1 MEIHEAI
8 NLAID
13 NIIIEG
19 LNDIY
24 PNVFEVSL
32 LKDINFREKIIE
44 ATIHKIKK
52 STITEMDFQP
62 LQYSYFPKKEAFD
75 FRKAASIQPW
85 DLIKY
90 MSLVLLCAEE
100 IESKRPAKDKNIV
113 FSYRFYPK
121 DGRLFDTN
129 YDYKAFQKNL
139 SDKIKEKRYKI
150 YIKADIANYYDRL
163 NLHRLENILLS
174 YCSNKTI
181 VKLINQLLLF
191 WSNRDSYGLPVGS
204 NPSRILA
211 EAELIEV
218 DNYLLSKKIDFIR
231 FVDDYRIFANDAK
244 EAHYYLNLFIARL
257 SLEGLSV
264 NTGKTSIE
272 KTKEYQG
279 ETKTVSTI
287 EVIDTSHVKKNK
299 GENPTRLIVGYSGLI
314 PTKYR
319 QPTQSEIS
327 MYQTMEVTEIKSKIA
342 GEEIIKPEIIRDFV
356 KYIAINNAWKLLDT
370 LLDIMDKFPQ
380 FIPYICDMIIKK
392 QNTLSENAKHKIKDK
407 FLSIIQSSKSY
418 PEYIYLSAV
427 TILTEKQFLSKNEVL
442 NFYRDLRRS
451 TGAFIGRY
459 TIDRLEKFLTRGE
472 ILEIRNEFHQVGLW
486 EKRSIIKIS
495 KEKLDE
501 EESRPWLKNIKSSIK
516 IDPFSEFLL

>member
-1 MEIHEAI
+1 
-8 NLAID
+8 
-13 NIIIEG
+13 
-19 LNDIY
+19 
-24 PNVFEVSL
+24 
-32 LKDINFREKIIE
+32 
-44 ATIHKIKK
+44 
-52 STITEMDFQP
+52 
-62 LQYSYFPKKEAFD
+62 
-75 FRKAASIQPW
+75 
-85 DLIKY
+85 
-90 MSLVLLCAEE
+90 
-100 IESKRPAKDKNIV
+100 
-113 FSYRFYPK
+113 
-121 DGRLFDTN
+121 
-129 YDYKAFQKNL
+129 
-139 SDKIKEKRYKI
+139 
-150 YIKADIANYYDRL
+150 
-163 NLHRLENILLS
+163 
-174 YCSNKTI
+174 
-181 VKLINQLLLF
+181 
-191 WSNRDSYGLPVGS
+191 
-204 NPSRILA
+204 
-211 EAELIEV
+211 
-218 DNYLLSKKIDFIR
+218 
-231 FVDDYRIFANDAK
+231 
-244 EAHYYLNLFIARL
+244 
-257 SLEGLSV
+257 
-264 NTGKTSIE
+264 
-272 KTKEYQG
+272 
-279 ETKTVSTI
+279 
-287 EVIDTSHVKKNK
+287 
-299 GENPTRLIVGYSGLI
+299 
-314 PTKYR
+314 
-319 QPTQSEIS
+319 
-327 MYQTMEVTEIKSKIA
+327 MEVTEIKSKIA